1 MRLSL
6 LISILI
12 HVTLVWALLTLFNIV
27 PEMRLPEKVYQVKIL
42 QPLIRSVQPEPE
54 VKAEEPAA
62 PEPEKPAVAKPKPKP
77 KEKEKPPQK
86 AEPEKPAEPKEQ
98 PMDLSVGK
106 DIEDGTSIAVDGQ
119 QFPFSYYLAAV
130 ERKVSQNWFSGV
142 SSGTEGLTCLVFFR
156 LRRDGGVDDVRIEQ
170 SSGNTY
176 FDRSAMRAVR
186 SAAPFPPLPRSFT
199 DDYRGIHFT
208 FLQKD

>member
-12 HVTLVWALLTLFNIV
+12 HVTLVWALLTLFRIV
-27 PEMRLPEKVYQVKIL
+27 PEMRLPEKIYQVKIL
-42 QPLIRSVQPEPE
+42 QPIIRSVQPEPE
-54 VKAEEPAA
+54 VKAEEPAK
-62 PEPEKPAVAKPKPKP
+62 PEPEKPAVAKPKPK
-77 KEKEKPPQK
+77 EKEPETKP
-86 AEPEKPAEPKEQ
+86 EPEKPAEPKEQ

-106 DIEDGTSIAVDGQ
+106 DVEDGTSIAVEGQ
-119 QFPFSYYLAAV
+119 RFPFSYYLAAV

-142 SSGTEGLTCLVFFR
+142 SSGAEGLACLVFFR
-156 LRRDGGVDDVRIEQ
+156 LRRDGGVEDIRIEQ

-186 SAAPFPPLPRSFT
+186 SAAPFPPLPRAFT
-199 DDYRGIHFT
+199 DEYLGIHFT

>member
-12 HVTLVWALLTLFNIV
+12 HVLLLWVLLTLFDIV

-42 QPLIRSVQPEPE
+42 QPIIRSPRPEPK
-54 VKAEEPAA
+54 VEEPKK
-62 PEPEKPAVAKPKPKP
+62 PEPEKPAVVKP
-77 KEKEKPPQK
+77 KEKPPAK
-86 AEPEKPAEPKEQ
+86 EPEPEEAPAEPQEK

-106 DIEDGTSIAVDGQ
+106 DTEDGTSIAVEGKP
-119 QFPFSYYLAAV
+119 FPFSYYLSAI

-142 SSGTEGLTCLVFFR
+142 TSGAEGLTCLVFFR
-156 LRRDGGVDDVRIEQ
+156 LRRDGRVDDVRVEQ

-186 SAAPFPPLPRSFT
+186 SAAPFPPLPRAFT
-199 DDYRGIHFT
+199 EDYLGIHFT
-208 FLQKD
+208 FVQKD

>member
-12 HVTLVWALLTLFNIV
+12 HVTLIWVLLTLFRIV
-27 PEMRLPEKVYQVKIL
+27 PEMRLPEKIYQVKIL
-42 QPLIRSVQPEPE
+42 QPIIRTPRTEPE
-54 VKAEEPAA
+54 VKTEEPKK
-62 PEPEKPAVAKPKPKP
+62 PEPEKPAVAKPKEKA
-77 KEKEKPPQK
+77 KEKKP
-86 AEPEKPAEPKEQ
+86 EPEKAPEPEEK

-106 DIEDGTSIAVDGQ
+106 ETEDGTSIAVEGQ
-119 QFPFSYYLAAV
+119 RFPFSYYLAAI

-142 SSGTEGLTCLVFFR
+142 SSGAEGLTCLVFFR
-156 LRRDGGVDDVRIEQ
+156 LQRDGRVDDVRIEQ

-186 SAAPFPPLPRSFT
+186 SAEPFPPLPRAFT
-199 DDYRGIHFT
+199 ENFLGIHFT
-208 FLQKD
+208 FVQKD

>member
-12 HVTLVWALLTLFNIV
+12 HVTLLWVLLTLFDIV

-42 QPLIRSVQPEPE
+42 QPIIRSPRTEPE
-54 VKAEEPAA
+54 VKAEEPK
-62 PEPEKPAVAKPKPKP
+62 PEKPAVVKP
-77 KEKEKPPQK
+77 KEKEKTPETKP
-86 AEPEKPAEPKEQ
+86 EPEKAKPEPEEK

-106 DIEDGTSIAVDGQ
+106 ETEDGTSIAVEGKP
-119 QFPFSYYLAAV
+119 FPFSYYLAAI

-142 SSGTEGLTCLVFFR
+142 SSGAEGLSCLVFFR
-156 LRRDGGVDDVRIEQ
+156 LRRDGRVDDVRIEQ

-186 SAAPFPPLPRSFT
+186 SAAPFPPLPRAFT
-199 DDYRGIHFT
+199 ENYLGIHFT
-208 FLQKD
+208 FVQKD

>member
-12 HVTLVWALLTLFNIV
+12 HVTILWVLLTLFDIV

-42 QPLIRSVQPEPE
+42 QPIIRSPRTEPE
-54 VKAEEPAA
+54 VKAEEPKK
-62 PEPEKPAVAKPKPKP
+62 PEPEKPAVVKP
-77 KEKEKPPQK
+77 KEKTPEAKP
-86 AEPEKPAEPKEQ
+86 EPEKAPPEPEEK

-106 DIEDGTSIAVDGQ
+106 DAEDGTSIAVEGKP
-119 QFPFSYYLAAV
+119 FPFSYYLAAI
-130 ERKVSQNWFSGV
+130 ERRVSQNWFSGV
-142 SSGTEGLTCLVFFR
+142 SSGAEGLTCLVFFR
-156 LRRDGGVDDVRIEQ
+156 LRRDGRVDDVRIEQ

-186 SAAPFPPLPRSFT
+186 SAEPFPPLPRAFT
-199 DDYRGIHFT
+199 ESYLGIHFT
-208 FLQKD
+208 FVQKD